1 MIDENDGIPSNNTP
15 VGREW
20 KSSKRRMTEVCTFRM
35 LPSTARKWSKFARTV
50 CETPSAVANALVRDL
65 LNDRIM
71 FRTDSA
77 TRILMEK
84 SGAFGNARAMSEYEE
99 E

>member
-1 MIDENDGIPSNNTP
+1 MIDDNDGIPLNNTP
-15 VGREW
+15 VGRDW
-20 KSSKRRMTEVCTFRM
+20 KSSKRRMTGTCSFRM

-50 CETPSAVANALVRDL
+50 GETPSAVANREL

-77 TRILMEK
+77 VRLLMEQ
-84 SGAFGNARAMSEYEE
+84 SGAFGNARTMAEYEDE
-99 E
+99 